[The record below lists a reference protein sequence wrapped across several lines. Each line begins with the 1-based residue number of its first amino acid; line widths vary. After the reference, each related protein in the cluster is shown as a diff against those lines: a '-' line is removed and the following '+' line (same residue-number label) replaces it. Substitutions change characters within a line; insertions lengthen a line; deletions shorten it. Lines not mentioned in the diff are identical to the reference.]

1 MGAFRT
7 SVAVLAVLGVALAAC
22 GDDGGDES
30 AADEQAAGD
39 EAGGDRDAELCDAAD
54 AGPVSIVH
62 LTDIVG
68 ESSTAIDDFW
78 NGSQLAAERINE
90 ECGAEVVEL
99 ERIPTDFSV
108 EAFESRLLEAQE
120 MEPTAII
127 GQGSSSQMALN
138 DLVSEGEVPLLWPVG
153 TATALADAEDGSEW
167 AWMTRVVNDTQGLVW
182 GTHLAELGVERV
194 WLECVET
201 QLGVSGCGQATP
213 ILEDAGI
220 EIVGRSDS
228 GTEESDFTQSIIDLK
243 AEEADAVVLAQFP
256 RPSIAFAQQMEDND
270 ALDTL
275 IFGSTSTEVVYGA
288 MSPAQQEALI
298 ALADCNPREDAAEV
312 NDVYREAY
320 ELDMTSLAAVAYDSV
335 HIVVDAVARMGST
348 DNEAVAEGISSTE
361 WDGVCQDYRDNG
373 SHALAH
379 RMVVTSFTDGLI
391 TTEAEYRLD
400 DRGDG
405 LAE

>member
-1 MGAFRT
+1 MHRRLLAAFAAFGM
-7 SVAVLAVLGVALAAC
+7 VVAAC
-22 GDDGGDES
+22 GGDDDAIDDETGAAASDGGNP
-30 AADEQAAGD
+30 
-39 EAGGDRDAELCDAAD
+39 DAELCDAAD
-54 AGPVSIVH
+54 AGEVSIVH
-62 LTDIVG
+62 LTDVVG

-78 NGSQLAAERINE
+78 NGSQLAAEAINA
-90 ECGAEVVEL
+90 ECGTEVVSI

-108 EAFESRLLEAQE
+108 EDFESKLLEAQE

-138 DLVSEGEVPLLWPVG
+138 DLVTEGEIPLLWPVG
-153 TATALADAEDGSEW
+153 TATALSDAEDGSEW

-182 GTHLAELGVERV
+182 STHLAELDVDNV

-201 QLGVSGCGQATP
+201 QLGVSGCGAAEP
-213 ILEDAGI
+213 ILEDAGVGI
-220 EIVGRSDS
+220 AGRSDS
-228 GTEESDFTQSIIDLK
+228 GTEESDFTGSIIDLQ
-243 AEEADAVVLAQFP
+243 AEGADAVLLAQFP

-298 ALADCNPREDAAEV
+298 ALADCNPREDDPDTNDTYAAEY
-312 NDVYREAY
+312 DT
-320 ELDMTSLAAVAYDSV
+320 DMTSLAAVAYDSV

-348 DNEAVAEGISSTE
+348 ENTAVAEGISSTE
-361 WDGVCQDYRDNG
+361 WDGVCQDYYDSG

-379 RMVVTSFTDGLI
+379 RMVVTSFAGGEI
-391 TTEAEYRLD
+391 TTEAEYALD